1 MIVNKVLSDEERYD
15 ALKNLHY
22 PQIGYKFPQTS
33 FGKINR
39 SFQSQWLSKYHGLV
53 YSVSCDGAFCL
64 HCVLFCKE
72 PSKHGQLVSEPFRN
86 WKKATEKFD
95 EHLLKKRH
103 NSGDTS
109 VKKKPGS
116 GYESHKEN
124 YTMSENFRRRMENT
138 QEDVIVALNTGL
150 QERKIRNLA
159 VLETIVKIVLLCGQ
173 QNLALRGHRDDSQYT
188 NDKNIN
194 TGNFSALLRYRAD
207 GGDELLQEHFKNAPS
222 NATSISKTTQ
232 NEVIS
237 IIRDSIQR
245 SIMNDCNEAG
255 GWFSLSA
262 DEVRDTA
269 NKEQLVAT
277 IRYVDKEKNIKENL
291 LCFRN
296 VSADTSGESLSK
308 ELLTFIDEAGLD
320 RMKMYS
326 QCYDGAGNMAGK
338 VKGVGPRIQKQLPKK
353 LPFWCTAHQ
362 LNRCIVQ
369 ACNIPSVRNLM
380 CTSDQ
385 VVKFFEYSPKKQTVL
400 EKLIDETVNDETS
413 TTNIYNV
420 YL

>member
-1 MIVNKVLSDEERYD
+1 
-15 ALKNLHY
+15 
-22 PQIGYKFPQTS
+22 
-33 FGKINR
+33 
-39 SFQSQWLSKYHGLV
+39 
-53 YSVSCDGAFCL
+53 
-64 HCVLFCKE
+64 
-72 PSKHGQLVSEPFRN
+72 
-86 WKKATEKFD
+86 
-95 EHLLKKRH
+95 
-103 NSGDTS
+103 
-109 VKKKPGS
+109 
-116 GYESHKEN
+116 
-124 YTMSENFRRRMENT
+124 MENT

>member
-1 MIVNKVLSDEERYD
+1 
-15 ALKNLHY
+15 
-22 PQIGYKFPQTS
+22 
-33 FGKINR
+33 
-39 SFQSQWLSKYHGLV
+39 
-53 YSVSCDGAFCL
+53 
-64 HCVLFCKE
+64 
-72 PSKHGQLVSEPFRN
+72 
-86 WKKATEKFD
+86 
-95 EHLLKKRH
+95 
-103 NSGDTS
+103 
-109 VKKKPGS
+109 
-116 GYESHKEN
+116 
-124 YTMSENFRRRMENT
+124 
-138 QEDVIVALNTGL
+138 
-150 QERKIRNLA
+150 
-159 VLETIVKIVLLCGQ
+159 
-173 QNLALRGHRDDSQYT
+173 
-188 NDKNIN
+188 
-194 TGNFSALLRYRAD
+194 
-207 GGDELLQEHFKNAPS
+207 
-222 NATSISKTTQ
+222 
-232 NEVIS
+232 
-237 IIRDSIQR
+237 
-245 SIMNDCNEAG
+245 MNDCNEAG

-269 NKEQLVAT
+269 NKEQLAVT
-277 IRYVDKEKNIKENL
+277 IRYVDKEKNIKENFL
-291 LCFRN
+291 SFRD

-320 RMKMYS
+320 RMKMRS

-369 ACNIPSVRNLM
+369 ACNIPSVRNMM